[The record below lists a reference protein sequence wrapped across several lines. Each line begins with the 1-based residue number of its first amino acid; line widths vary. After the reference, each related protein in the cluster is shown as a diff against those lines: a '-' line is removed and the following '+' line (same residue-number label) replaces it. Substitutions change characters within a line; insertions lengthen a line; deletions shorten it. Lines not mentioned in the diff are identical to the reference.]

1 MFGCSGEITETP
13 RAAGRPDFHE
23 GRNMSPGRELFP
35 AIRFR
40 FLMTGDKIAA
50 EQADSKRSRILS
62 CREIASPLPGQMRA
76 WSPKM
81 SRVPD
86 LQ

>member
-1 MFGCSGEITETP
+1 MFGCSGEVTVTS

-23 GRNMSPGRELFP
+23 GRNMSPGREAFP

-40 FLMTGDKIAA
+40 FSTTGDKLAA
-50 EQADSKRSRILS
+50 EQADAKRSRILS
-62 CREIASPLPGQMRA
+62 CREIASPLPGQMTT